1 MNFEV
6 MPELHWALGYPFA
19 LGAMGLTAVGLVMFF
34 KRRGWL

>member
-1 MNFEV
+1 

-19 LGAMGLTAVGLVMFF
+19 VLLMLLGSTLLYFMF

>member
-1 MNFEV
+1 

-19 LGAMGLTAVGLVMFF
+19 MVLMLMVSVTLYVVF